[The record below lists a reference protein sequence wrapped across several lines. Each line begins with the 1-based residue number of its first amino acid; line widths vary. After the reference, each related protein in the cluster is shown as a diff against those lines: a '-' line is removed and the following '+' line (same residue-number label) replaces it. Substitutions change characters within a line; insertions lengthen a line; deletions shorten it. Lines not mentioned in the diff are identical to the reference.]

1 LSGVTIVRELKR
13 GSAEMMILSLVED
26 RARHGYEILKL
37 LEERSDGVLK
47 FHIGSVYPILYR
59 LEKRGWILGEKDE
72 GARRRR
78 LYRMTREGRRVLK
91 KQRGT
96 WLELVSAIDRVAR
109 TGHA

>member
-1 LSGVTIVRELKR
+1 MIDRELKR
-13 GSAEMMILSLVED
+13 GSAEMMVLSLVED

-59 LEKRGWILGEKDE
+59 LQKRGWIRGARQE

-78 LYRMTREGRRVLK
+78 TYQITPEGRRVLK
-91 KQRGT
+91 NQRGT
-96 WLELVSAIDRVAR
+96 WRELVAAIDRVAR
-109 TGHA
+109 TRRA